1 MKEEIIKKIISIIEH
16 YLSLI
21 ELVKNLVG
29 SLCQEKKIKRQDI
42 ILYWLDKKGLTVEDL
57 FKEEGRSATGKII
70 DRVSII
76 KLKKYLAGEIKY
88 SGCKIN
94 IPKPEDIFWCREEEN
109 AWIEKISVGLQVP
122 VWTIETIL
130 RG

>member
-29 SLCQEKKIKRQDI
+29 SLCQEKQIRRQEI
-42 ILYWLDKKGLTVEDL
+42 ILYWLEKKGLTVDDL
-57 FKEEGRSATGKII
+57 FKKEGRSAAGKMI
-70 DRVSII
+70 DRISLI
-76 KLKKYLAGEIKY
+76 KLKKYLAGELKY
-88 SGCKIN
+88 SGCRIY
-94 IPKPEDIFWCREEEN
+94 IPKPEDIFWCREEED
-109 AWIEKISVGLQVP
+109 AWIRKISAGLQVP

>member
-21 ELVKNLVG
+21 DLVKNLIG
-29 SLCQEKKIKRQDI
+29 SLCQEKQIRRQDI
-42 ILYWLDKKGLTVEDL
+42 ILSWLSKRGLTVEDL
-57 FKEEGRSATGKII
+57 FKEERTPAGKII

-88 SGCKIN
+88 SGLRIY
-94 IPKPEDIFWCREEEN
+94 ISKPEDIFWCREEED
-109 AWIEKISVGLQVP
+109 AWIKKISAGLQVP